1 VIESVGGGRGRQ
13 RQRKRGLSGHHC
25 NNYHVC
31 ACVHVCVCACV
42 CVYSYVCVSVCV
54 GRGAHRCVFACDLT
68 GVVGIVG
75 VVRRGVG
82 VVK

>member
-1 VIESVGGGRGRQ
+1 MWGGGGGGSDREREAYQ
-13 RQRKRGLSGHHC
+13 DII
-25 NNYHVC
+25 VTIIM
-31 ACVHVCVCACV
+31 CVHVCVCAFV